1 MCFNGKSLKNR
12 NVQFMMTAFICMY
25 GKRLI
30 DRFLIARL
38 MVRREVKSNL
48 TTFSGISEVFA

>member
-1 MCFNGKSLKNR
+1 
-12 NVQFMMTAFICMY
+12 MY

-48 TTFSGISEVFA
+48 TTFSAISEVFARQKQDSQIQNVKKVERVEIK